1 MDLEDSLNV
10 TLGNGELVLG
20 EYGSFVNR
28 PLFKSRRYVPGLVL
42 MAEYQDMRSY
52 SFLQGPP
59 FISWPGI
66 ESTESPKNKTGRHL
80 NNILRK

>member
-1 MDLEDSLNV
+1 MDLEDALNV

-28 PLFKSRRYVPGLVL
+28 PLLKSRRYIPGLVL

-52 SFLQGPP
+52 SFLQGAP
-59 FISWPGI
+59 FNSWPEI
-66 ESTESPKNKTGRHL
+66 NYLPENKTE
-80 NNILRK
+80 NNSKNILRIK